1 MSQNKCIG
9 WTLQEWQ
16 TAYLNQDIHLEDL
29 IDYVAQLPQP
39 DHAWISIATTEI
51 LSQQIEVLKQK
62 ADQATDLSKELPLYG
77 IPFAVKDNIDSCWF
91 CHHGRM
97 QGPTTV
103 ATQDAETIRLLKN
116 AGAIVVGKTNLDQF
130 ATGLVGTR
138 SPFGAVSNTFNADY
152 VSGGSAL
159 VQPVLLLVAWCPLH
173 SEQILQALAVFLLPH
188 LTILLD

>member
-51 LSQQIEVLKQK
+51 LSQQIEALKQK
-62 ADQATDLSKELPLYG
+62 ADQATDPSKELPLYG
-77 IPFAVKDNIDSCWF
+77 IPFAVKDNIDVAGFVTTAACKA
-91 CHHGRM
+91 
-97 QGPTTV
+97 QTTV

-130 ATGLVGTR
+130 ATV
-138 SPFGAVSNTFNADY
+138 AQFN
-152 VSGGSAL
+152 
-159 VQPVLLLVAWCPLH
+159 LH
-173 SEQILQALAVFLLPH
+173 FR
-188 LTILLD
+188 